1 MSFIWLNKLLQCY
14 GINLTHLFHNMKSL
28 KVTIKVWKSNSCIKF
43 LKEIF
48 LHLSRHKI
56 DDTARSGLEY
66 NLNSVSL
73 PDIFVN
79 IRFCANGSMMIS
91 NLELTKNT
99 WHFSCH
105 PNYSLQI
112 VTPGHVL
119 LWRPYQRFFVIF
131 QRFSHSLNS
140 RLWNILG
147 HVWVLFPPKLP
158 EKGWKDKWHIIN

>member
-14 GINLTHLFHNMKSL
+14 GFNLTHLFHNMKSL
-28 KVTIKVWKSNSCIKF
+28 KVTIKVWKSNSC
-43 LKEIF
+43 KEIF
-48 LHLSRHKI
+48 MHLSRHKI
-56 DDTARSGLEY
+56 DDIARSGFEY
-66 NLNSVSL
+66 NLLYHL

-112 VTPGHVL
+112 KPLGPVSCDARIRDFL
-119 LWRPYQRFFVIF
+119 SFFNVFLI
-131 QRFSHSLNS
+131 R
-140 RLWNILG
+140 
-147 HVWVLFPPKLP
+147 
-158 EKGWKDKWHIIN
+158 